1 MNFKAIYL
9 IIISVFIF
17 KMNAQNRENVHQ
29 KIDTSYFVKIGD
41 IDQYI
46 SLKGNKD
53 KPIVLYLHG
62 GPGAAA
68 SAHSEKITA
77 SLEQDFL
84 VIHWDQRG
92 AGKTL
97 KQNGLKQSPTLALM
111 QSDAEELL
119 AYILNTFYRQQI
131 ILVANSWGTSL
142 AFHLSETH
150 PDKISTLVAI
160 SPIINLLS
168 SQKILNKT
176 LIKYFRKIKNHE
188 AVKQLKTINIPYHN
202 ARDMA
207 IQFKWLSEYQGE
219 PIDDSIFNQY
229 SQFFEQWYT
238 KWGLLY
244 SQLYKINQ
252 LKNKP
257 LIQCRTIIFYGDKD
271 YTAYYKLSKKFFKRI
286 KSKEKKIYRFKDV
299 GHQIPMVASN
309 RMQELLLKVL
319 LNGNK
324 IKY

>member
-1 MNFKAIYL
+1 MNFKTNIL
-9 IIISVFIF
+9 IIISVFIY
-17 KMNAQNRENVHQ
+17 KMNAQNIQNVHQ
-29 KIDTSYFVKIGD
+29 KIDTSYFVKIGG

-46 SLKGNKD
+46 SLKGIKNK
-53 KPIVLYLHG
+53 PVVLYLHG

-97 KQNGLKQSPTLALM
+97 KQNNIKQRPTLALM
-111 QSDAEELL
+111 QSDAKELL
-119 AYILNTFYRQQI
+119 NYILNTFHRQQI

-160 SPIINLLS
+160 SPIVNLLS
-168 SQKILNKT
+168 SQKSLNKM
-176 LIKYFRKIKNHE
+176 LIRHFRKSKNQK
-188 AVKQLKTINIPYHN
+188 AVTQLKTINIPYHN
-202 ARDMA
+202 AKDMA

-219 PIDDSIFNQY
+219 SINDTLYSQY
-229 SQFFEQWYT
+229 LQFFEQWYT
-238 KWGLLY
+238 KWSLLY
-244 SQLYKINQ
+244 SQLYKINK

-257 LIQCRTIIFYGDKD
+257 LIQGRTIIFYGDKD
-271 YTAYYKLSKKFFKRI
+271 YTAYYKLTKKFFKGI
-286 KSKEKKIYRFKDV
+286 KSKEKEIYRFKDV
-299 GHQIPMVASN
+299 GHQIPMEASKS
-309 RMQELLLKVL
+309 MQELLLKVL
-319 LNGNK
+319 LKGN
-324 IKY
+324 YN

>member
-1 MNFKAIYL
+1 MNFKATYL
-9 IIISVFIF
+9 IIISVFIY
-17 KMNAQNRENVHQ
+17 KMNAQNIENVHQ
-29 KIDTSYFVKIGD
+29 KIDTSYFVKIGG

-46 SLKGNKD
+46 SLKGIKD

-77 SLEQDFL
+77 SLEQDFM

-97 KQNGLKQSPTLALM
+97 KQNGLKQRPTLALM

-119 AYILNTFYRQQI
+119 TYILNTFHRQQI

-142 AFHLSETH
+142 AFHLAESK
-150 PDKISTLVAI
+150 PNKISTLVAI
-160 SPIINLLS
+160 SPIVSLLS
-168 SQKILNKT
+168 SQKSLNKI
-176 LIKYFRKIKNHE
+176 LIRHFRKSKNQK

-202 ARDMA
+202 AEDMA

-219 PIDDSIFNQY
+219 SINDTLYSQY

-238 KWGLLY
+238 NWGLLY
-244 SQLYKINQ
+244 SQLYKVNR
-252 LKNKP
+252 LK
-257 LIQCRTIIFYGDKD
+257 ITSSTQCRTIVFYGDKD
-271 YTAYYKLSKKFFKRI
+271 YTAYYKLSKKFFKGI
-286 KSKEKKIYRFKDV
+286 KSKEKEIYRFKDV
-299 GHQIPMVASN
+299 GHQIPMEASN

>member
-1 MNFKAIYL
+1 MNFKTNIL
-9 IIISVFIF
+9 IIISVFIY
-17 KMNAQNRENVHQ
+17 KMNAQNIQNVHQ

-46 SLKGNKD
+46 SLKGIKNK
-53 KPIVLYLHG
+53 PVVLYLHG

-97 KQNGLKQSPTLALM
+97 KQNNIKQRPTLALM

-119 AYILNTFYRQQI
+119 NYILNTFHRQQI

-160 SPIINLLS
+160 SPIVNLLS
-168 SQKILNKT
+168 SQKSLNKM
-176 LIKYFRKIKNHE
+176 LIRHFRKSKNQK
-188 AVKQLKTINIPYHN
+188 AVTQLKTINIPYHN
-202 ARDMA
+202 AKDMA
-207 IQFKWLSEYQGE
+207 IQFKWLSEYQG
-219 PIDDSIFNQY
+219 DSINDTLYNQY
-229 SQFFEQWYT
+229 LQFFEQWQT
-238 KWGLLY
+238 KWSLLY
-244 SQLYKINQ
+244 SQLYKINK

-257 LIQCRTIIFYGDKD
+257 LIQGRTIIFYGDKD
-271 YTAYYKLSKKFFKRI
+271 YTAYYKLTKKFFKGI
-286 KSKEKKIYRFKDV
+286 KSKEKEIHRFKDV
-299 GHQIPMVASN
+299 GHQIPMEASN
-309 RMQELLLKVL
+309 SMQELLLKVL
-319 LNGNK
+319 LKGN
-324 IKY
+324 YN

>member
-1 MNFKAIYL
+1 MNFKTNIL
-9 IIISVFIF
+9 IIISVFIYN
-17 KMNAQNRENVHQ
+17 MNAQNIENVDQ
-29 KIDTSYFVKIGD
+29 KIDTSYFVKIGG

-46 SLKGNKD
+46 SFKGIKNK
-53 KPIVLYLHG
+53 PVVLYLHG

-97 KQNGLKQSPTLALM
+97 KQNDSKQSPTLALM

-119 AYILNTFYRQQI
+119 TYILNTFHRQQI

-168 SQKILNKT
+168 SQKSLNKT
-176 LIKYFRKIKNHE
+176 LIKHFRKIKNQE
-188 AVKQLKTINIPYHN
+188 AVEQLKAINIPYHN
-202 ARDMA
+202 AKDMA
-207 IQFKWLSEYQGE
+207 IQFKWLSEFQGQ
-219 PIDDSIFNQY
+219 PISDNAFSQY
-229 SQFFEQWYT
+229 LAFFEQWYT

-271 YTAYYKLSKKFFKRI
+271 YTANYKLSEKFFKRI
-286 KSKEKKIYRFKDV
+286 KTKEKEIYRFKDV
-299 GHQIPMVASN
+299 GHQIPMEASN
-309 RMQELLLKVL
+309 SMQELLLKVL
-319 LNGNK
+319 LKGN
-324 IKY
+324 YN

>member
-1 MNFKAIYL
+1 MTIKSTLL
-9 IIISVFIF
+9 IFLSVFMYN
-17 KMNAQNRENVHQ
+17 MNAQNIEKEPQ
-29 KIDTSYFVKIGD
+29 KIDTSYFVKIGG

-46 SLKGNKD
+46 SLKGVHN

-119 AYILNTFYRQQI
+119 AYILNTFHRQQI

-168 SQKILNKT
+168 SQKSLNKT
-176 LIKYFRKIKNHE
+176 LIKHFRKIKNQK
-188 AVKQLKTINIPYHN
+188 AVEQLKAINIPYHN
-202 ARDMA
+202 AKDMA
-207 IQFKWLSEYQGE
+207 IQFKWLSEFQGQ
-219 PIDDSIFNQY
+219 PISDNAFSQY
-229 SQFFEQWYT
+229 LAFFEQWYT

-271 YTAYYKLSKKFFKRI
+271 YTANYKLSEKFFKRV
-286 KSKEKKIYRFKDV
+286 KTKEKEIYRFKDV
-299 GHQIPMVASN
+299 GHQIPMEASN
-309 RMQELLLKVL
+309 NMQELLLKVL
-319 LNGNK
+319 LKGN
-324 IKY
+324 YN

>member
-1 MNFKAIYL
+1 MNFKTNIL
-9 IIISVFIF
+9 IIISVFIY
-17 KMNAQNRENVHQ
+17 KMNAQNIENVHQ
-29 KIDTSYFVKIGD
+29 KIDTSYFVKIGG

-46 SLKGNKD
+46 SLKGIKN

-111 QSDAEELL
+111 QSDTEELL
-119 AYILNTFYRQQI
+119 SYILNTFHRQQI

-142 AFHLSETH
+142 AFHLAETH
-150 PDKISTLVAI
+150 PNKISTLVAI
-160 SPIINLLS
+160 SPIISLLS
-168 SQKILNKT
+168 SQKIQNKT
-176 LIKYFRKIKNHE
+176 LIRHFKKIKNQE
-188 AVKQLKTINIPYHN
+188 AVEQLKAINIPYHN
-202 ARDMA
+202 AQDMA
-207 IQFKWLSEYQGE
+207 IQFKWLSEFQRQ
-219 PIDDSIFNQY
+219 PINDNVFNKY
-229 SQFFEQWYT
+229 LEFFEQWYT
-238 KWGLLY
+238 QWGLLY
-244 SQLYKINQ
+244 SQLYEINK

-271 YTAYYKLSKKFFKRI
+271 YTAYYKLTKKFFKRL
-286 KSKEKKIYRFKDV
+286 KTKEKEIYRFKNT
-299 GHQIPMVASN
+299 GHSIPMEASN
-309 RMQELLLKVL
+309 SMQELLLKVL
-319 LNGNK
+319 LNEN
-324 IKY
+324 YN

>member
-1 MNFKAIYL
+1 MNFKTNIL
-9 IIISVFIF
+9 IIISVFIY
-17 KMNAQNRENVHQ
+17 KMNAQNIQNVHQ

-46 SLKGNKD
+46 SLKGIKN

-62 GPGAAA
+62 GPGAAS

-97 KQNGLKQSPTLALM
+97 KQNNIKQRPTLALM

-119 AYILNTFYRQQI
+119 NYILNTFHRQQI

-160 SPIINLLS
+160 SPIVNLLS
-168 SQKILNKT
+168 SQKSLNKM
-176 LIKYFRKIKNHE
+176 LIRHFRKSKNQK
-188 AVKQLKTINIPYHN
+188 AVTQLKTINIPYHN
-202 ARDMA
+202 AKDMA

-219 PIDDSIFNQY
+219 SINDTLYSQY
-229 SQFFEQWYT
+229 LQFFEQWYT
-238 KWGLLY
+238 KWSLLY
-244 SQLYKINQ
+244 SQLYKINK

-257 LIQCRTIIFYGDKD
+257 LIQGRTIIFYGDKD
-271 YTAYYKLSKKFFKRI
+271 YTAYYKLTKKFFKGI
-286 KSKEKKIYRFKDV
+286 KSKEKEIYRFKDV
-299 GHQIPMVASN
+299 GHQIPMEASN
-309 RMQELLLKVL
+309 SMQELLLKVL
-319 LNGNK
+319 LKGN
-324 IKY
+324 YN

>member
-1 MNFKAIYL
+1 MNFKTNIL
-9 IIISVFIF
+9 IIISVFIY
-17 KMNAQNRENVHQ
+17 KMNAQNIQNVHQ

-46 SLKGNKD
+46 SLKGIKN

-62 GPGAAA
+62 GPGAAS

-97 KQNGLKQSPTLALM
+97 KQNNIKQRPTLALM

-119 AYILNTFYRQQI
+119 NYILNTFHRQQI

-160 SPIINLLS
+160 SPIVNLLS
-168 SQKILNKT
+168 SQKSLNKM
-176 LIKYFRKIKNHE
+176 LIRHFRKSKNQK
-188 AVKQLKTINIPYHN
+188 AVTQLKTINIPYHN
-202 ARDMA
+202 AKDMA

-219 PIDDSIFNQY
+219 SINDTLYSQY
-229 SQFFEQWYT
+229 LQFFEQWHT
-238 KWGLLY
+238 KWSLLY
-244 SQLYKINQ
+244 SQLYKINK

-257 LIQCRTIIFYGDKD
+257 LIQGRTIIFYGDKD
-271 YTAYYKLSKKFFKRI
+271 YTAYYKLTKKFFKGI
-286 KSKEKKIYRFKDV
+286 KSKEKEIYRFKDV
-299 GHQIPMVASN
+299 GHQIPMEASKS
-309 RMQELLLKVL
+309 MQELLLKVL
-319 LNGNK
+319 LKGN
-324 IKY
+324 YN

>member
-1 MNFKAIYL
+1 MNFKTNIL
-9 IIISVFIF
+9 IIISVFIY
-17 KMNAQNRENVHQ
+17 KMNAQNIQNVHQ

-46 SLKGNKD
+46 SLKGIKN

-62 GPGAAA
+62 GPGAAS

-97 KQNGLKQSPTLALM
+97 KQNNIKQRPTLALM

-119 AYILNTFYRQQI
+119 NYILNTFHRQQI

-160 SPIINLLS
+160 SPIVNLLS
-168 SQKILNKT
+168 SQKSLNKM
-176 LIKYFRKIKNHE
+176 LIRHFRKSKNQK
-188 AVKQLKTINIPYHN
+188 AVTQLKTINIPYHN
-202 ARDMA
+202 AKDMA

-219 PIDDSIFNQY
+219 SINDTLYSQY
-229 SQFFEQWYT
+229 LQFFEQWYT
-238 KWGLLY
+238 KWSLLY
-244 SQLYKINQ
+244 SQLYKINK

-257 LIQCRTIIFYGDKD
+257 LIQGRTIIFYGDKD
-271 YTAYYKLSKKFFKRI
+271 YTAYYKLTKKFFKGI
-286 KSKEKKIYRFKDV
+286 KSKEKEIYRFKDV
-299 GHQIPMVASN
+299 GHQIPMEASKS
-309 RMQELLLKVL
+309 MQELLLKVL
-319 LNGNK
+319 LKGN
-324 IKY
+324 YN

>member
-1 MNFKAIYL
+1 MNLKSTLLIFLSAFIYN
-9 IIISVFIF
+9 
-17 KMNAQNRENVHQ
+17 MYAQNIEKVPK
-29 KIDTSYFVKIGD
+29 KIDTSYFVKIGG

-46 SLKGNKD
+46 SIKGVDN

-62 GPGAAA
+62 GPGTAA

-77 SLEQDFL
+77 LLEQDFL

-119 AYILNTFYRQQI
+119 TYILKTFHRQQI

-168 SQKILNKT
+168 SQKSLNKT
-176 LIKYFRKIKNHE
+176 LIKHFRKIKNQK
-188 AVKQLKTINIPYHN
+188 AVEQLKTLNIPFHN
-202 ARDMA
+202 AKEMA
-207 IQFKWLSEYQGE
+207 IQFKWQSEFQGQ
-219 PIDDSIFNQY
+219 PISDNDFSQY
-229 SQFFEQWYT
+229 LAFFEQWFSQ
-238 KWGLLY
+238 WGLIY
-244 SQLYKINQ
+244 SQLFKINQ
-252 LKNKP
+252 LKIKAS
-257 LIQCRTIIFYGDKD
+257 IGCKTIIFYGDKD
-271 YTAYYKLSKKFFKRI
+271 YTANYKLSKKFFKGL
-286 KSKEKKIYRFKDV
+286 KTKEKEIYRFKDI
-299 GHQIPMVASN
+299 GHHIPMEASHK
-309 RMQELLLKVL
+309 MQELLLKVL
-319 LNGNK
+319 
-324 IKY
+324 IK

>member
-1 MNFKAIYL
+1 MNFKTNIL
-9 IIISVFIF
+9 IIISVFIY
-17 KMNAQNRENVHQ
+17 KMNAQNIQNVHQ

-46 SLKGNKD
+46 SLKGIKN

-62 GPGAAA
+62 GPGAAS

-97 KQNGLKQSPTLALM
+97 KQNNIKQRPTLALM

-119 AYILNTFYRQQI
+119 NYILNTFHRQQI

-160 SPIINLLS
+160 SPIVNLLS
-168 SQKILNKT
+168 SQKSLNKM
-176 LIKYFRKIKNHE
+176 LIRHFRKSKNQK
-188 AVKQLKTINIPYHN
+188 AVTQLKTINIPYHN
-202 ARDMA
+202 AKDMA

-219 PIDDSIFNQY
+219 SINDTLYSQY
-229 SQFFEQWYT
+229 LQFFEQWYT
-238 KWGLLY
+238 KWSLLY
-244 SQLYKINQ
+244 SQLYKINK

-257 LIQCRTIIFYGDKD
+257 LIQGRTIIFYRDKD
-271 YTAYYKLSKKFFKRI
+271 YTAYYKLTKKFFKGI
-286 KSKEKKIYRFKDV
+286 KSKEKEIYRFKDV
-299 GHQIPMVASN
+299 GHQIPMEASKS
-309 RMQELLLKVL
+309 MQELLLKVL
-319 LNGNK
+319 LKGN
-324 IKY
+324 YN